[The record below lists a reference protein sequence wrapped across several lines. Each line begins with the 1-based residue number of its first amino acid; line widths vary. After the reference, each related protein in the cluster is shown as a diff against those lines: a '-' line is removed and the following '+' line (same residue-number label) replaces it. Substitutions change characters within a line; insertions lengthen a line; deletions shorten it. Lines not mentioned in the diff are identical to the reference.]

1 MARFDID
8 ANHTLL
14 GFAARH
20 LALAT
25 VRGRFDKFSGWVEGD
40 DDNPAQATGE
50 VTIDVASLTT
60 GVEQRDNH
68 LRSAD
73 FFEANLYP
81 TITYRLR
88 GVDKTGQNTYRVNG
102 DLTIK
107 GTTGTVPLDVTVEGD
122 MPDPF
127 GGKRRIGL
135 SATGQVNRMDFGL
148 NWDGIAGAI
157 PIASHTI
164 RLEIEAALVEPA
176 TEAVGAAAATE

>member
-8 ANHTLL
+8 TNHTLL
-14 GFAARH
+14 GFVAKH
-20 LALAT
+20 LAVVT

-40 DDNPAQATGE
+40 IDNLAEVTGE
-50 VTIDVASLTT
+50 VTVDVASITT
-60 GVEQRDNH
+60 GAVQRDDH

-81 TITYRLR
+81 TMTYRFR
-88 GVDKTGQNTYRVNG
+88 GVEKTGEDTYRVNG

-107 GTTGTVPLDVTVEGD
+107 GTTRTVPLDVSVEGD
-122 MPDPF
+122 IPDPF

-135 SATGQVNRMDFGL
+135 SVVGQFNRMDFGL

-157 PIASHTI
+157 PIASHNI
-164 RLEIEAALVEPA
+164 KLEVEAALVEPA
-176 TEAVGAAAATE
+176 TETVGGASA